1 MENKIK
7 EIMSVVFET
16 ELSMIDDCS
25 SIETIKNWDSLK
37 HMMLIAVLEEEFK
50 ITFADDEILDMLS
63 YSSILT
69 ILKNKLN

>member
-16 ELSMIDDCS
+16 DLSMIDDCS
-25 SIETIKNWDSLK
+25 SIETIEKWDSLT
-37 HMMLIAVLEEEFK
+37 HMILIAVLEEEFN
-50 ITFADDEILDMLS
+50 ITFSDDEILDMLS
-63 YSSILT
+63 YRFILT